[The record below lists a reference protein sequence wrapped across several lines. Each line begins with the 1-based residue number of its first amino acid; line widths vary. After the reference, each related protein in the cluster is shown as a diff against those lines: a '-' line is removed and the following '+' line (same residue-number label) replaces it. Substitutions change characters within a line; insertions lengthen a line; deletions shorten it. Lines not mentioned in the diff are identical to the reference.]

1 MRVRE
6 AIAGGYVKFAHIIS
20 PLNLAD
26 GLTKPLSITEHHQKF
41 HYYLFRHLLQH
52 HDKDVKMIL
61 SQPQNNHL
69 RQISK
74 NTSKKHNERIEQLR
88 NQQEDLKHDEVTVST
103 APTEA
108 TTQTPSTPTSLD
120 NESDVISPPVPQT
133 YSTLKNSVAD
143 EENPQDD
150 VIIHQAIDS
159 DNPIPGI
166 ISSLPPNKDPPSTD
180 PPKNHDD
187 KANSRDTDK
196 PFPDPDQSN
205 HTKYDITNANI
216 VLQEI
221 IIDEFDK
228 QTLLQ
233 ENYIS

>member
-1 MRVRE
+1 
-6 AIAGGYVKFAHIIS
+6 
-20 PLNLAD
+20 
-26 GLTKPLSITEHHQKF
+26 
-41 HYYLFRHLLQH
+41 
-52 HDKDVKMIL
+52 MIL

-74 NTSKKHNERIEQLR
+74 NTSKKHNKLIKQLR
-88 NQQEDLKHDEVTVST
+88 NQQENPKHDEATVST

-108 TTQTPSTPTSLD
+108 TTQTPSTPTSLERPQC
-120 NESDVISPPVPQT
+120 NNPKGMPPIPRSSSMVE
-133 YSTLKNSVAD
+133 NSVAN

-159 DNPIPGI
+159 DNPIPEN

-180 PPKNHDD
+180 PPKHHDD
-187 KANSRDTDK
+187 NANSRDTDEL
-196 PFPDPDQSN
+196 FPDPDQSN

-216 VLQEI
+216 AFHEI

>member
-1 MRVRE
+1 M
-6 AIAGGYVKFAHIIS
+6 
-20 PLNLAD
+20 
-26 GLTKPLSITEHHQKF
+26 
-41 HYYLFRHLLQH
+41 
-52 HDKDVKMIL
+52 
-61 SQPQNNHL
+61 
-69 RQISK
+69 
-74 NTSKKHNERIEQLR
+74 
-88 NQQEDLKHDEVTVST
+88 
-103 APTEA
+103 
-108 TTQTPSTPTSLD
+108 
-120 NESDVISPPVPQT
+120 PPVPQSS
-133 YSTLKNSVAD
+133 STVENSVAN

-187 KANSRDTDK
+187 KANSRDTDE
-196 PFPDPDQSN
+196 PFPDPDQLN
-205 HTKYDITNANI
+205 HTTYDITNANI
-216 VLQEI
+216 AFQEI